1 MAIDETDGDFGRN
14 ILRRYTDRFGWDT
27 TKRYAK
33 ERSLNLPGK
42 FITEWQVAGYFAL
55 ANDDNRLSNLEHQ
68 KQLPEP
74 NIMSLVVP
82 KTIDGKLLE
91 WKTNQSDKHGFLN
104 LSLGD
109 TTENTIAYARCW
121 LWSPDLRAID
131 FTIGSDDACRMWV
144 GEELVFHDASWHGA
158 RKDNTFGS
166 CTVQKGWNPVL
177 FKVLNGL
184 DGMGL
189 YFRVLD
195 SEITSTSSAPQNK

>member
-1 MAIDETDGDFGRN
+1 
-14 ILRRYTDRFGWDT
+14 
-27 TKRYAK
+27 
-33 ERSLNLPGK
+33 
-42 FITEWQVAGYFAL
+42 
-55 ANDDNRLSNLEHQ
+55 
-68 KQLPEP
+68 
-74 NIMSLVVP
+74 VP
-82 KTIDGKLLE
+82 KTIDGKPIE
-91 WKTNQSDKHGFLN
+91 WKTTQSDKHGFLN

-121 LWSPDLRAID
+121 LWSPDQRAID

-144 GEELVFHDASWHGA
+144 GDELVFHDASWHGA
-158 RKDNTFGS
+158 IKDNTFGS

-195 SEITSTSSAPQNK
+195 SEITNTSSAPKNK